1 MKDFM
6 IRYIKPGW
14 LQLGFGLTIKLIA
27 TFTDLLI
34 PWVLAYIIDYVTPT
48 GDIQK
53 VVLFGIGMIVLAAIG
68 LVLNITANRNASS
81 VTMNITRKLRYDLF
95 QSIIH
100 LTHAQADAF
109 TNPSLIS
116 RVTSDTYNVHS
127 TVGMLQRIGVR
138 APILL
143 IGGLVVTLFTDAGLA
158 MVLLA
163 LQPIIFLTVVLIS
176 KMGLPLYKKL
186 QEQLDKIVLVM
197 RENITGIRIIKALSK
212 TEYEKARFDD
222 VNKELTKREKK
233 VANLMSMNN
242 PLMSLYL
249 NIGLTLVVFIGA
261 YRVQAG
267 TTQIGVII
275 AFLSYFTIIINAMFA
290 MSRIFVVSTKGI
302 ASYKRIDEIIKT
314 QPDLKVEAVP
324 REDSEYHIE
333 FRDVSFSYYK
343 NQNNLTNISFRLKRG
358 ESLGIIGPTGS
369 GKTTIIKLLMR
380 FYDVSTGKILI
391 DGRDIRSIP
400 LEELYRMFGIVFQ
413 DDVLFADTIAENI
426 SLGRSIP
433 EDNMRNSV
441 EMAQADEFVYSFDN
455 QLNHMLAIR
464 GANLSGGQKQRILI
478 SRALAA
484 NPEILIL
491 DDSSSA
497 LDYATDKKLRA
508 SISTNL
514 SKSTTIVVA
523 QRISS
528 IMHSDLIIVMENGY
542 ISGIGSH
549 EELLRNNEL
558 YRKTSEIQLK
568 A

>member
-1 MKDFM
+1 
-6 IRYIKPGW
+6 
-14 LQLGFGLTIKLIA
+14 
-27 TFTDLLI
+27 
-34 PWVLAYIIDYVTPT
+34 
-48 GDIQK
+48 
-53 VVLFGIGMIVLAAIG
+53 
-68 LVLNITANRNASS
+68 
-81 VTMNITRKLRYDLF
+81 
-95 QSIIH
+95 
-100 LTHAQADAF
+100 
-109 TNPSLIS
+109 
-116 RVTSDTYNVHS
+116 
-127 TVGMLQRIGVR
+127 
-138 APILL
+138 
-143 IGGLVVTLFTDAGLA
+143 
-158 MVLLA
+158 
-163 LQPIIFLTVVLIS
+163 
-176 KMGLPLYKKL
+176 
-186 QEQLDKIVLVM
+186 
-197 RENITGIRIIKALSK
+197 
-212 TEYEKARFDD
+212 
-222 VNKELTKREKK
+222 
-233 VANLMSMNN
+233 
-242 PLMSLYL
+242 
-249 NIGLTLVVFIGA
+249 
-261 YRVQAG
+261 
-267 TTQIGVII
+267 
-275 AFLSYFTIIINAMFA
+275 
-290 MSRIFVVSTKGI
+290 
-302 ASYKRIDEIIKT
+302 
-314 QPDLKVEAVP
+314 
-324 REDSEYHIE
+324 
-333 FRDVSFSYYK
+333 
-343 NQNNLTNISFRLKRG
+343 
-358 ESLGIIGPTGS
+358 
-369 GKTTIIKLLMR
+369 MR

-441 EMAQADEFVYSFDN
+441 EMAQADEFVYSFDD

-528 IMHSDLIIVMENGY
+528 IMHSDLIIVMEDGY